1 MNKIDG
7 GKVLSVEG
15 VRGLACLMVVLSHL
29 SIIFF
34 PYLHTGDTKII
45 KSSFDAVTRDLPIGF
60 TYSGTSA
67 VYIFFVLSGYILTS
81 VIFRSGCISKKSAK
95 MLLERYVRL
104 LIPVSASI
112 IICAIVVNY
121 FPFNKYWVPWIWSLG
136 KDGDL
141 SVIGVLKNSL
151 YGSILKGDSSI
162 NMVTWTMQ
170 VEFYGSLLVF
180 LISPISIFIKK
191 APLILS
197 LIAVLIIINFND
209 KNAYGYASFLFGMA
223 ICLCGSYKN
232 KVIGYAILIASL
244 YLAGF
249 KYNHYLYAWLKE
261 FSLSINSIEKIN
273 LYLLFNLLSG
283 IGVVYSLCKIGV
295 MSWFSES
302 KIMVFLGKLSFS
314 AYLIQMPVFYCLSG
328 PVYHESRKIMSDSSA
343 CLSAVLISVVMLYAC
358 SYIFY
363 LLIDR
368 KSIEVSHRFAAIF
381 SK

>member
-1 MNKIDG
+1 
-7 GKVLSVEG
+7 
-15 VRGLACLMVVLSHL
+15 
-29 SIIFF
+29 
-34 PYLHTGDTKII
+34 
-45 KSSFDAVTRDLPIGF
+45 
-60 TYSGTSA
+60 
-67 VYIFFVLSGYILTS
+67 
-81 VIFRSGCISKKSAK
+81 
-95 MLLERYVRL
+95 
-104 LIPVSASI
+104 
-112 IICAIVVNY
+112 
-121 FPFNKYWVPWIWSLG
+121 
-136 KDGDL
+136 
-141 SVIGVLKNSL
+141 
-151 YGSILKGDSSI
+151 
-162 NMVTWTMQ
+162 MQ